1 MITKT
6 YDQCSD
12 MEEIRA
18 QVNAIDREI
27 IALLGRRLDFVKAA
41 VQFKPDEESIRR
53 PDHWDRF
60 HAQRR
65 AWGKEAEY
73 DPDVIEAVYRRLYD
87 YTIEVQL
94 ALHRSRHK
102 E

>member
-1 MITKT
+1 M
-6 YDQCSD
+6 
-12 MEEIRA
+12 
-18 QVNAIDREI
+18 
-27 IALLGRRLDFVKAA
+27 
-41 VQFKPDEESIRR
+41 
-53 PDHWDRF
+53 
-60 HAQRR
+60 
-65 AWGKEAEY
+65 EAEY